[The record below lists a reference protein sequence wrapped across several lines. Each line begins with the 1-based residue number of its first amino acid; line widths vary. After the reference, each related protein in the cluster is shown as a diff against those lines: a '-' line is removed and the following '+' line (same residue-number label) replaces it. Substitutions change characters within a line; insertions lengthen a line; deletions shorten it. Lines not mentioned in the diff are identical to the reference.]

1 MSAVAAA
8 VIAVGAY
15 SAYSANKSGKQ
26 AAGAATTAANTAAA
40 SEQASL
46 DYLKEREAIPQQFR
60 EEALQGLGGLY
71 GLEGG
76 TGNQQELIDRAI
88 QSPLYKN
95 IMGGKE
101 AGEES
106 ILRSASATG
115 GLRSGNTSANM
126 YNYNTQLQNK
136 ALLESY
142 NQQLMGLQGMA
153 GLPSNTNQIAQGI
166 SNVGQIQ
173 GQGQVAAGQAI
184 QTGNQQSINNMMGVA
199 GLGLEAYKSGMFSDK
214 RLKTNI
220 KKIGTVNGFNFY
232 SFDWNHI
239 ANMLGLKG
247 STFGCIADEVIKI
260 APEAIIIKNNF
271 MMINYS
277 TIGVL

>member
-1 MSAVAAA
+1 MGGLVDMIFGSNDAEKASREAAN
-8 VIAVGAY
+8 V
-15 SAYSANKSGKQ
+15 S
-26 AAGAATTAANTAAA
+26 AGAQREA
-40 SEQASL
+40 L

-76 TGNQQELIDRAI
+76 TGDQQELIDRAI
-88 QSPLYKN
+88 QSPLYKD

-115 GLRSGNTSANM
+115 GLRSGDTSYNM
-126 YNYNTQLQNK
+126 YDYDVRLQNK

-153 GLPSNTNQIAQGI
+153 GLPSNAGQIAEGMSGIGETQAQGI
-166 SNVGQIQ
+166 
-173 GQGQVAAGQAI
+173 VAGTQADL
-184 QTGNQQSINNMMGVA
+184 QSKQQSLNNALGIA
-199 GLGLEAYKSGMFSDK
+199 GTIAMFSDR

-220 KKIGTVNGFNFY
+220 KKIGKVNGYNFY
-232 SFDWNHI
+232 SFDWNSV

-247 STFGCIADEVIKI
+247 STFGCLADEVFEITPK
-260 APEAIIIKNNF
+260 AIILKDNF

-277 TIGVL
+277 AIGVL

>member
-1 MSAVAAA
+1 MSAVATA

>member
-1 MSAVAAA
+1 MSAVATA

-26 AAGAATTAANTAAA
+26 AAGAATTAAA